1 MKRIHIT
8 GIILVV
14 VTVLLSSFTFYF
26 YQVFF
31 SANFLTEDSEDRF
44 FNIPTGSTFADVQWS
59 IYEQRLVQDALSFS
73 FVARL
78 LKYDRLVKPG
88 RFRIHPGAS
97 NLEIVRMLRA
107 GEQEPVR
114 IAFNNV
120 RTLNEL
126 PEKLSANIELGEEE
140 LAAWILHDST
150 ARHYGF
156 SPETFLCMFI
166 PNTYEVYWNIG
177 AKRLLDRFRRE
188 YDQFWN
194 AERRAKAQDLGLST
208 VEAGTLASI
217 VQAECSH
224 YEEAPIVAGLYLNRL
239 KRGILLQADPT
250 LVYAVGD
257 FEIKRVLNVHKAVD
271 SPYNTYRYAGLPPG
285 PINCPEPVFIEA
297 VLNPVQ
303 HDYLYMCARDDF
315 SGYHHFSR
323 TLAEHGQY
331 ARRYQQA
338 LNRARLY
345 K

>member
-1 MKRIHIT
+1 
-8 GIILVV
+8 
-14 VTVLLSSFTFYF
+14 
-26 YQVFF
+26 
-31 SANFLTEDSEDRF
+31 
-44 FNIPTGSTFADVQWS
+44 
-59 IYEQRLVQDALSFS
+59 
-73 FVARL
+73 
-78 LKYDRLVKPG
+78 
-88 RFRIHPGAS
+88 
-97 NLEIVRMLRA
+97 
-107 GEQEPVR
+107 
-114 IAFNNV
+114 
-120 RTLNEL
+120 
-126 PEKLSANIELGEEE
+126 
-140 LAAWILHDST
+140 
-150 ARHYGF
+150 
-156 SPETFLCMFI
+156 MFI

-208 VEAGTLASI
+208 VEVGTLASI

-257 FEIKRVLNVHKAVD
+257 FEIKRVLNVHKEVD